1 MQTDSYVNELRQLM
15 KCEDATKLET
25 LPRWIDTHTHSDKE
39 TETGRQ
45 DDFIYWC
52 NSIKHHQKR
61 VTHGS
66 CTLLSSL
73 SPRKP
78 FRSNLQSSCALV
90 AFSPSFRVFT
100 CLKLCVNFSSH
111 SRDCICHS
119 GGRWSKKGIRCWQ
132 GMSLFTVL
140 LNIWHVARAHCV

>member
-25 LPRWIDTHTHSDKE
+25 LPTLNRHTHTQTDRRDR
-39 TETGRQ
+39 ETGRQ

-66 CTLLSSL
+66 CTLLSSPLFPHGNLLDPICSHLVPLLL
-73 SPRKP
+73 SLLASEYSPA
-78 FRSNLQSSCALV
+78 SSSV
-90 AFSPSFRVFT
+90 
-100 CLKLCVNFSSH
+100 
-111 SRDCICHS
+111 
-119 GGRWSKKGIRCWQ
+119 
-132 GMSLFTVL
+132 
-140 LNIWHVARAHCV
+140 